1 MQLKRLVIKT
11 LLLNDMSAIHTATLL
26 LATLLSSVAA
36 AGNTINI
43 ELNKVEQRNKNC
55 RTYLVADNNTRLA
68 IDILRLDLVLF
79 DSNEIIIRNMALN
92 IAPLA
97 SAKKSV
103 KAFDLKNT
111 ACNNIG
117 SMLVNSVLE
126 CKSKNN
132 TAVDCLALLRLS
144 SKTSISLVK

>member
-1 MQLKRLVIKT
+1 
-11 LLLNDMSAIHTATLL
+11 MSAIHTAALL
-26 LATLLSSVAA
+26 FATLLSSVVA

-103 KAFDLKNT
+103 KAFDLQNT

-132 TAVDCLALLRLS
+132 AAVDCLALLRLS
-144 SKTSISLVK
+144 SKTSISLIK

>member
-1 MQLKRLVIKT
+1 
-11 LLLNDMSAIHTATLL
+11 MSAIHTAALL
-26 LATLLSSVAA
+26 FATLLSSVVA

-103 KAFDLKNT
+103 KAFDLQNT
-111 ACNNIG
+111 ACNNMG

-132 TAVDCLALLRLS
+132 AAVDCLALLRLS
-144 SKTSISLVK
+144 SKTSISLIK